1 MRASEVMTTGV
12 ITVGPSTLVQDVV
25 MTLLSNRIS
34 AVPVVDHHG
43 AIIGIIS
50 EADLIRRVEIG
61 TEKRS
66 KWRELVTG
74 RKQEFLKSQGVRA
87 ADVMTKPVVTATPQM
102 PLGELVSLFDK
113 YRIKR
118 LPVVDGERIIGIV
131 SRANLLQAL
140 ALAHKALGHEG
151 VGEAA

>member
-1 MRASEVMTTGV
+1 MKASEVMTTGV

-34 AVPVVDHHG
+34 VVPVVDHHG

-74 RKQEFLKSQGVRA
+74 KCSRKQEFLKSQAVRA
-87 ADVMTKPVVTATPQM
+87 SDVMTKPVITATPQM

-118 LPVVDGERIIGIV
+118 LPVVDGEKIIGIV

-140 ALAHKALGHEG
+140 ALALGHEG

>member
-1 MRASEVMTTGV
+1 MKASEVMTTGV
-12 ITVGPSTLVQDVV
+12 ITVGPNTLVQDVV

-66 KWRELVTG
+66 KWRELVSGKCG

-102 PLGELVSLFDK
+102 PLSELVSLFDK

-118 LPVVDGERIIGIV
+118 LPVVDGEKIIGIV

-140 ALAHKALGHEG
+140 ALALGHEG

>member
-1 MRASEVMTTGV
+1 
-12 ITVGPSTLVQDVV
+12 
-25 MTLLSNRIS
+25 
-34 AVPVVDHHG
+34 VPVVDHHG

-50 EADLIRRVEIG
+50 EADLIRSVEIG

-66 KWRELVTG
+66 KWREFVTG
-74 RKQEFLKSQGVRA
+74 KCGRRQEFLKSQGVRA
-87 ADVMTKPVVTATPQM
+87 SDVMTKPVVTATPQM

-118 LPVVDGERIIGIV
+118 LPVVDGEKIIGIV

-140 ALAHKALGHEG
+140 ALALGHEG

>member
-66 KWRELVTG
+66 KWRELVTVNRSKARVFKIAG
-74 RKQEFLKSQGVRA
+74 SKS
-87 ADVMTKPVVTATPQM
+87 
-102 PLGELVSLFDK
+102 F
-113 YRIKR
+113 
-118 LPVVDGERIIGIV
+118 
-131 SRANLLQAL
+131 
-140 ALAHKALGHEG
+140 
-151 VGEAA
+151 